1 MGGFLLPLPAF
12 NNFVGN
18 KLNLTILNVT
28 GLEEN
33 QINNKRLEEMGGS
46 NNIRSKNI
54 CHQK

>member
-1 MGGFLLPLPAF
+1 MGDFLLPLPAF